1 MEKEKELLTP
11 ATEPVTADLE
21 KTETPKEEGTDR
33 RQGGPRRGG
42 PRRGGPRRPGG
53 RRPRQ
58 EEKKEFEERV
68 VSINRVSKTL
78 KGGRRMRFAAVT
90 VIGDGKG
97 RYGYAHAKA
106 AEVPDAIKK
115 SLEAAKKDL
124 RKVEI
129 VEGDTIAHEVVGQ
142 FGACRVFLKPAP
154 DGTGVIAGGPV
165 RAILELAGIRNV
177 YSKVYGSRNPLNV
190 IRATVAGLSSL
201 KSRATVE
208 ALRGLK

>member
-11 ATEPVTADLE
+11 ATEPVTANAE
-21 KTETPKEEGTDR
+21 KTETPKEENADR
-33 RQGGPRRGG
+33 RTGGPRRGG

-129 VEGDTIAHEVVGQ
+129 VEGDTIAHEVVGK